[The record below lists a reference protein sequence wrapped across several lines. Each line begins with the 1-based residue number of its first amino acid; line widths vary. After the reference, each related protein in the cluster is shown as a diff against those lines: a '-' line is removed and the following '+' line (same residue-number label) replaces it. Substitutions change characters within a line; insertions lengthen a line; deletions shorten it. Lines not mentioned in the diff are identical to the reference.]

1 MAGGEPR
8 RFVGQRAEPGLVEWA
23 YANDVPLVATNDVYY
38 AKAAQ
43 AKSHDALLCI
53 ADGAFTGQE
62 DRRRITGQH
71 WFKPAAVMRE
81 LFADLPEA
89 CDNTIDIA
97 RRCAFLVNTHAPILP
112 RFDTGAGRS
121 EADELAHQAR
131 EGLKVRL
138 TEVTPAVPEEEYWT
152 RLEWEVGIIT
162 QMGFPGYFLIVSDFI
177 KWAKTHGIPVGPGR
191 GSGAGSLVAYSL
203 TITDLDPLQRELT
216 GRLAGPMRQFHGMP
230 RSASEIGSNARLSSS
245 TTTRA
250 PFDAAST
257 AAQPPAMPK
266 PITTTSTSSLNPVTV
281 PRGRVSGICVP
292 SAMRTE

>member
-1 MAGGEPR
+1 M
-8 RFVGQRAEPGLVEWA
+8 EWA
-23 YANDVPLVATNDVYY
+23 YAHDVPLVATNDVYY

-62 DRRRITGQH
+62 DRRRITGEH

-138 TEVTPAVPEEEYWT
+138 TQVDPAVPEAD
-152 RLEWEVGIIT
+152 LLSLGI
-162 QMGFPGYFLIVSDFI
+162 GY
-177 KWAKTHGIPVGPGR
+177 AATAEAAAT
-191 GSGAGSLVAYSL
+191 GARS
-203 TITDLDPLQRELT
+203 RT
-216 GRLAGPMRQFHGMP
+216 G
-230 RSASEIGSNARLSSS
+230 
-245 TTTRA
+245 
-250 PFDAAST
+250 
-257 AAQPPAMPK
+257 
-266 PITTTSTSSLNPVTV
+266 
-281 PRGRVSGICVP
+281 
-292 SAMRTE
+292 